1 MAEALPHVLLAF
13 NAITVALL
21 LSALTAIRSG
31 RRDLHKRLMLGAV
44 LVGVLFVA
52 AYILQT
58 SLVGHRRFPGD
69 DWVRTF
75 FLVLLATHTVLAV
88 AVVPLVFRAL
98 YLGLKSRFSE
108 HRRIVRFAFPIWLYV
123 AVTGAVIYW
132 MNNHLRPPT

>member
-1 MAEALPHVLLAF
+1 L
-13 NAITVALL
+13 NL
-21 LSALTAIRSG
+21 LSS
-31 RRDLHKRLMLGAV
+31 
-44 LVGVLFVA
+44 
-52 AYILQT
+52 
-58 SLVGHRRFPGD
+58 
-69 DWVRTF
+69 VRTF

-108 HRRIVRFAFPIWLYV
+108 HRRVVRFAFPIWLYV